1 MDHVLKEIIEKA
13 SSIIDAEFSTL
24 VRNVSSTQL
33 QERSAGIMGD
43 SIVKEGLVRI
53 KQGRNLTLVGDL
65 HGDLDTLT
73 AILKKSRFLDD
84 LSSILI
90 FLGDYGDRGRQSV
103 EVYSVILY
111 LKAKFPDRV
120 ILMRGNHEGPE
131 SLPFYPHDLPDQLR
145 IKFGSA
151 GELIYSQLRSLFDL
165 MYHGVI
171 LENSYL
177 ILHGGVPINFKSVDD
192 LVAANKTNEQTGFL
206 EEILWNDPREIQ
218 GFQPNA
224 RGYGKYFG
232 KDVTERAL
240 KIANTRALIR
250 AHEVC
255 NGFKVNHEGL
265 VLTLFSCKAPY
276 GNKDAA
282 YLTINRNNCNFNAEE
297 LSRIVELI

>member
-1 MDHVLKEIIEKA
+1 MLKEITEKA

-24 VRNVSSTQL
+24 VRNVSSMQM
-33 QERSAGIMGD
+33 QEKSAGIMGD
-43 SIVKEGLVRI
+43 SIVREGLVRI
-53 KQGRNLTLVGDL
+53 KQGRNLILVGDL

-84 LSSILI
+84 LSSMMI

-131 SLPFYPHDLPDQLR
+131 SMPFYPHDLPDQLL
-145 IKFGSA
+145 IKFGSV
-151 GELIYSQLRSLFDL
+151 GGLIYSQLRSLFDL

-177 ILHGGVPINFKSVDD
+177 ILHGGVPVNFKSVDD
-192 LVAANKTNEQTGFL
+192 LANANKTDEQTAFL
-206 EEILWNDPREIQ
+206 EEILWNDPREIE
-218 GFQPNA
+218 GSQPNA

-240 KIANTRALIR
+240 KIANARALIR

-265 VLTLFSCKAPY
+265 VLTLFSCKTPY